1 MRWWLSV
8 MLLFS
13 GCAFG
18 LSGPG
23 ADHPR
28 SKMPKCDT
36 GKGLVV
42 LDGAMAATAGAVAIS
57 LAGENESSIALL
69 PLGIGALYVAGA
81 VSGNT
86 KVNKCRQAM
95 ADYEEYLAAREA
107 LPAGAVPPAHD
118 EDDDDD
124 EDGVRVPRR
133 TVLPPPEPASQTLT
147 PAAPT
152 TLATRQPAQ
161 APVAPQPQ
169 AAPPPAPAQP
179 VVATPAPAT
188 KAPARPAKPAPK
200 QAADDDWSD
209 FWREVEP

>member
-1 MRWWLSV
+1 
-8 MLLFS
+8 
-13 GCAFG
+13 
-18 LSGPG
+18 
-23 ADHPR
+23 
-28 SKMPKCDT
+28 MPKCDT

-42 LDGAMAATAGAVAIS
+42 LDGVMAATAGVVALS
-57 LAGENESSIALL
+57 LAGENESSLALL
-69 PLGIGALYVAGA
+69 PLGIGALYVGGA

-95 ADYEEYLAAREA
+95 ADYEDYLAARET
-107 LPAGAVPPAHD
+107 LPAGAVPPARD
-118 EDDDDD
+118 DNDDDD
-124 EDGVRVPRR
+124 GKRVPRR
-133 TVLPPPEPASQTLT
+133 TALPAPEPASQTLT

-161 APVAPQPQ
+161 VPVAPQPQ
-169 AAPPPAPAQP
+169 AVPPPAPAQP
-179 VVATPAPAT
+179 VAATPAPAA